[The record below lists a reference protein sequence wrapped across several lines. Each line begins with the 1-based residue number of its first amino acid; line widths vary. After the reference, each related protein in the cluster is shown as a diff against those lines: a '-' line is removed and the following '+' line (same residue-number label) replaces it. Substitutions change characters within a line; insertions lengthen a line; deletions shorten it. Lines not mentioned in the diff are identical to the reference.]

1 MRENAA
7 KKYQIFNPHDETCPV
22 CGGLNHIYTSNL
34 FHNEMKVPETVGE
47 GYCRRIVVKPSMKIS
62 ISDMTFYERITMGEK
77 QENPLYT
84 MAFCLGEGFWWQVEG
99 KPPREYGIACGESCI
114 FNRGQG
120 ISISN
125 YQPGSRFW
133 GICVEFDLDIIAG
146 FMQHRSKDH
155 ACQRLF
161 AGRNFLCNGKTS
173 PGIRL
178 ILNDMMNCRY
188 REHLKR
194 IYLEGKILE
203 LVAVYLDEAVFED
216 GTRTS
221 AGKVSAYDRE
231 ALYKARKI
239 LDENL
244 AAPPTLGKLAKLICL
259 NEYKLKIGFK
269 ELFGLPVHA
278 YIIDKRLELARL
290 LIEDQKLRVT
300 EAALLVGYND
310 LSYFAEKFRGKYGVN
325 PSQYSKKL

>member
-1 MRENAA
+1 MIKNAVS
-7 KKYQIFNPHDETCPV
+7 KNQIFNPQDGACPI
-22 CGGLNHIYTSNL
+22 CASLDHIYRTSS
-34 FHNEMKVPETVGE
+34 FQTEMKVPETVGE
-47 GYCRRIVVKPSMKIS
+47 GYFRRIVVKPSLRIS
-62 ISDMTFYERITMGEK
+62 ISDMTFYKRITMGEK
-77 QENPLYT
+77 QESSLYSL
-84 MAFCLGEGFWWQVEG
+84 AFCLGEGFWWQVEG
-99 KPPREYGIACGESCI
+99 KPPREYGITYGESCI
-114 FNRGQG
+114 FNRDQG
-120 ISISN
+120 ISISS
-125 YQPGSRFW
+125 QHPGSRFW
-133 GICVEFDLDIIAG
+133 GICVEFDLDIIDG
-146 FMQHRSKDH
+146 FMQHRGKDH
-155 ACQRLF
+155 ACQSLF

-178 ILNDMMNCRY
+178 ILNEMMNCRY
-188 REHLKR
+188 REHLKK

-216 GTRTS
+216 GTRTP

-244 AAPPTLGKLAKLICL
+244 AAPPTLGKLAKMICL

>member
-7 KKYQIFNPHDETCPV
+7 KKYQIFNPHDEICPI
-22 CGGLNHIYTSNL
+22 CAELNHIYASNL
-34 FHNEMKVPETVGE
+34 FHNEMQVPATVGE

-62 ISDMTFYERITMGEK
+62 ISDITFYEKMTIGEK
-77 QENPLYT
+77 QGSSLHSL
-84 MAFCLGEGFWWQVEG
+84 AFCLGEGFLWRVEG
-99 KPPREYGIACGESCI
+99 NPKEYGIACGESCI
-114 FNRGQG
+114 FNSDQG
-120 ISISN
+120 ISISSHH
-125 YQPGSRFW
+125 PGSRFL
-133 GICVEFDLDIIAG
+133 GICVEFDFDIITS
-146 FMQHRSKDH
+146 FMQHKRKDY
-155 ACQRLF
+155 AYKSLF
-161 AGRNFLCNGKTS
+161 AGRNILCNGKTS

-188 REHLKR
+188 REHLKK

-216 GTRTS
+216 GTRTV

-231 ALYKARKI
+231 ALYKARNI

-259 NEYKLKIGFK
+259 NEYKLKTGFK

-325 PSQYSKKL
+325 PSQYSKNR